1 MHPHKFTP
9 FGLVRMKSAE
19 RTAFTL
25 IELLVVIAIIAIL
38 AGLLLPAIA
47 RAKEQAR
54 QISCI
59 NNLKQSTL
67 ACHLYGQDNRDF
79 WPFPNWESA
88 PYKGV
93 AGWLTT
99 APYNRNDTQT
109 NIEKG
114 VLWPYIKS
122 YAIWRCPSVRT
133 STPTFKLRDNKLSD
147 YIMNGAACNFADP
160 PNNKWYKASQFR
172 QDALLLWM
180 GPDSVNYNDD
190 SNTPDEPISWLHSDG
205 SPFGVVDG
213 HVEFMKYRVYRPVQL
228 SERGPYEQR
237 GQRGRFYCTP

>member
-1 MHPHKFTP
+1 MSEPKQTLSDGARVEP
-9 FGLVRMKSAE
+9 AGT
-19 RTAFTL
+19 TAFTL

-38 AGLLLPAIA
+38 AGLLLPAL
-47 RAKEQAR
+47 AKAKDKAR

-59 NNLKQSTL
+59 NNMKQLTL

-79 WPFPNWESA
+79 WPFPNWESP

-99 APYNRNDTQT
+99 APYIRNDTRT

-114 VLWPYIKS
+114 VLWPYVKS
-122 YAIWRCPSVRT
+122 YAIWRCPAVNT
-133 STPTFKLRDNKLSD
+133 NTAFFKLRDNKLSD
-147 YIMNGAACNFADP
+147 YIMNGAACNFTDP

-180 GPDSVNYNDD
+180 GPDSVNYNDG
-190 SNTPDEPISWLHSDG
+190 SNSPDEPISTRHSDG

-213 HVEFMKYRVYRPVQL
+213 HVEFMKFRIYRAL
-228 SERGPYEQR
+228 EISERAPYQR
-237 GQRGRFYCTP
+237 GQKGRFYCPP